1 MAYKLLGAA
10 VLALL
15 IVILLPSLLTTQE
28 NTQTSLS
35 DADVQQIAE
44 NYVETNIDNSTALN
58 SIITSRQNG
67 LWRITVT
74 YEQVVGENC
83 KIGKCH
89 WEGPAS
95 QFCRI
100 ESNRSLGECE

>member
-15 IVILLPSLLTTQE
+15 VVILLPTFLTTRE
-28 NTQTSLS
+28 SPRTSLS
-35 DADVQQIAE
+35 DEDAGQIAE
-44 NYVETNIDNSTALN
+44 NYVETNIENSTAL
-58 SIITSRQNG
+58 SSVITSRQNG

-74 YEQVVGENC
+74 YKHGQGENC
-83 KIGKCH
+83 KIGKCY

-100 ESNRSLGECE
+100 ESNQSLRPC